1 MWIDKSVSIGKDK
14 HSAKVNVTDSHIEV
28 ELPFFD
34 NWLSCLNEKIDV
46 DGTSH
51 VINNVQNLGDRDEVI
66 KIVLKNEVKNEP
78 KHAQGRKK
86 PTDK

>member
-34 NWLSCLNEKIDV
+34 KWLSCLNESIDI
-46 DGTSH
+46 DGKNYT
-51 VINNVQNLGDRDEVI
+51 INNVHNNGDRDEI
-66 KIVLKNEVKNEP
+66 IMIILKKEVKNEP
-78 KHAQGRKK
+78 KQTQGRKK
-86 PTDK
+86 PSDK

>member
-1 MWIDKSVSIGKDK
+1 MWVDKSVSIGKDK

-34 NWLSCLNEKIDV
+34 KWLSCLNEKIDI
-46 DGTSH
+46 DGKSH
-51 VINNVQNLGDRDEVI
+51 NINNVQNLGDRDEII
-66 KIVLKNEVKNEP
+66 KIILTKEKTNEP